1 MEEGAI
7 ESEGVEVEV
16 EGGRRGSEGGS
27 VLPRVC
33 SLPSSTDIENYR
45 VDRSSGRGT
54 SRLPLLQA
62 CLCGRTGVDL

>member
-33 SLPSSTDIENYR
+33 SLPSSTDIEIKF
-45 VDRSSGRGT
+45 
-54 SRLPLLQA
+54 
-62 CLCGRTGVDL
+62 